1 MVWLDAQT
9 QQCHVFSAWCLVKK
23 KKKKKK
29 KGMGRRR
36 KMYLKEKN

>member
-9 QQCHVFSAWCLVKK
+9 QQCHVFSARCLVKTHQAWEEEE
-23 KKKKKK
+23 
-29 KGMGRRR
+29 